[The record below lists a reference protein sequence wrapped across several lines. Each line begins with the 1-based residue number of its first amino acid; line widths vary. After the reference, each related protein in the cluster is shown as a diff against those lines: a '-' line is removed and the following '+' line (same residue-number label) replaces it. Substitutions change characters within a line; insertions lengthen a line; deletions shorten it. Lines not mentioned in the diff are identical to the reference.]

1 MPLPQPLTNNSMFE
15 KLTLNDP
22 VFNVQETHLNPPETH
37 LNPPC
42 EGGLGN
48 STDNEVR
55 SIQAPSLT
63 GRDGVGLGNVQ
74 SYIIIN

>member
-1 MPLPQPLTNNSMFE
+1 MFE

-22 VFNVQETHLNPPETH
+22 VFNVRETH

-48 STDNEVR
+48 STDNEVQ

-63 GRDGVGLGNVQ
+63 GRDGVGLFTYTPA
-74 SYIIIN
+74 SS

>member
-1 MPLPQPLTNNSMFE
+1 MFE

-22 VFNVQETHLNPPETH
+22 VFNVRETHLNSPETHLIPPETH

-42 EGGLGN
+42 EGGLED